1 MRSELCRKMAVVNGV
16 NSIKK
21 SMPGK
26 KTIRI
31 KDKKRRC
38 GMDSRSWNE

>member
-1 MRSELCRKMAVVNGV
+1 MRRELCRKMAVVNGL
-16 NSIKK
+16 NSNEK

-26 KTIRI
+26 KKIRI